1 MPWENVQPHGPFQ
14 LIRNG
19 IIANVGSEGARL
31 GMIRSFA
38 FLVVAVA
45 MVSACGRVAES
56 RFNPLNWFGGDRETR
71 DVAPATEASDPR
83 PVVDQV
89 IQLSVDEAPGGAV
102 VRAVGLPATQGHW
115 AAALVP
121 EARQTLPGVL
131 TFTFRIVPPASATR
145 ISTQQSREVVA
156 ATFLSDQ
163 SLAGVREIRVLGARA
178 SRSVRR

>member
-1 MPWENVQPHGPFQ
+1 MRKSIS
-14 LIRNG
+14 L
-19 IIANVGSEGARL
+19 L
-31 GMIRSFA
+31 
-38 FLVVAVA
+38 LVASLVLA
-45 MVSACGRVAES
+45 ACGFRDSRV
-56 RFNPLNWFGGDRETR
+56 NPLNWFGGDRETR